1 MRLENW
7 TVYLGAGLL
16 LSGVALLVCV
26 GAYATELVQ

>member
-16 LSGVALLVCV
+16 LSSLALLGCV
-26 GAYATELVQ
+26 GAYATALVQ